1 MSKYKYYFKKPAL
14 QITKD
19 IFIWLATAGA
29 IYIAASSPY
38 FVTNVWKSFQKN
50 RQYPKRKFCDAFYRL
65 RKRGYLEVE
74 RKGRQIYITL
84 TEEGRKKA
92 GRFQINSLEI
102 KKQKRWDRK
111 WRLVIFDIAQLKKV
125 YREAFRGK
133 LKELKFYQ
141 LQKSVWIHPFPCRD
155 EIELL
160 KEFFGLSTKEVRLI
174 ISGDIGQTDWL
185 EKLFKLK

>member
-1 MSKYKYYFKKPAL
+1 MSKYKYYFKKPAS

-19 IFIWLATAGA
+19 IFTWLATVGI
-29 IYIAASSPY
+29 IYVAASSPY
-38 FVTNVWKSFQKN
+38 FVLNIWKNFQRR
-50 RQYPKRKFCDAFYRL
+50 RQYPKRKFYDAFYRL

-84 TEEGRKKA
+84 TEEGRRRA
-92 GRFQINSLEI
+92 GRFQVNSLEI
-102 KKQKRWDRK
+102 KKQKKWDRK

-160 KEFFGLSTKEVRLI
+160 KEFFGLSSKEVRLI
-174 ISGDIGQTDWL
+174 TSGDIGETDRL
-185 EKLFKLK
+185 EKFFKLN